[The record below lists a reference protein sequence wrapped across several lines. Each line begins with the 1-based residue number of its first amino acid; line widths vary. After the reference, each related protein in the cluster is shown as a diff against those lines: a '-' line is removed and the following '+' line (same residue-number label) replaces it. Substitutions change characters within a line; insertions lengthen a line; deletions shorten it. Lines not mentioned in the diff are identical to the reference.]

1 MKLTYSIKGVL
12 FQTDVSNDVVEIHVA
27 TKKNRTTVVLK
38 AKKDIK
44 IESAEIKESYTYDPE
59 DLIFVNGYQSWTD
72 TKEFT
77 VKENLKNIYKMPKFL
92 VNKFSFDKYGDA
104 PFKKYRKGVL
114 HGFDYSY
121 IRGKKPLFIGT
132 YNSKNAYL
140 IINHEIKN
148 NQIVLEADCKISLKI
163 GRAHV

>member
-12 FQTDVSNDVVEIHVA
+12 FQTDVSNEVVEINVV
-27 TKKNRTTVVLK
+27 TKQNRTTVVLK

-44 IESAEIKESYTYDPE
+44 IESAEILEPYTYNTE

-92 VNKFSFDKYGDA
+92 VNMFAFDKYGDA

-140 IINHEIKN
+140 IVNHEIKN
-148 NQIVLEADCKISLKI
+148 NQIVLEGVRVEAVL
-163 GRAHV
+163 